1 MAECV
6 IGGHQIR
13 TGERKTLDI
22 ALPNLYT
29 HTAVP
34 MTVHVING
42 RQSGPRLF
50 VCAAI
55 HGDEINGIEIIR
67 RLLQSPALRN
77 IKGTLIAVPIV
88 NVYGFVRHSRYLPD
102 RRDLN
107 RVFPGSE
114 KGSLAARLASLFV
127 HEIVEQCTH
136 GIDLHTGA
144 LHRDN
149 LPQVRADLNEGEE
162 TETLAKAFSAPVILN
177 SDVRDGSLRA
187 IAAEHKIPLLVYEA
201 GEALRYDELS
211 IRIGLRGILRVMRR
225 LGMIRQD
232 VVKRKSQLP
241 EPVVARSSYWARSS
255 KSGLMRAM
263 VKLGAKVEKGEL
275 LGAVSDPFYLED
287 DHIVAPNSGIIIGK
301 TNLPIVTEG
310 EALFHI
316 ARFGKADNAAD
327 VVEQYQ
333 YEFNPMNAAYDESE
347 TPIV

>member
-1 MAECV
+1 MAELF
-6 IGGHQIR
+6 IGDQKIKA
-13 TGERKTLDI
+13 GERRTLDI
-22 ALPNLYT
+22 PLPNLYT
-29 HTAVP
+29 HTLVP

-42 RQSGPRLF
+42 RQSGPKLF

-67 RLLQSPALRN
+67 RLLQSPVLRN

-88 NVYGFVRHSRYLPD
+88 NIYGFVRHSRYLPD

-107 RVFPGSE
+107 RVFPGSD
-114 KGSLAARLASLFV
+114 KGSLAGRLASIFF

-144 LHRDN
+144 IHRDN
-149 LPQVRADLNEGEE
+149 LPQIRADLNEGEE
-162 TETLAKAFSAPVILN
+162 TESLAKAFAAPVILN

-187 IAAEHKIPLLVYEA
+187 VASDHKIPLLVYEA

-211 IRIGLRGILRVMRR
+211 IRIGLRGIIRVMRQ
-225 LGMIRQD
+225 LGMIRRETA
-232 VVKRKSQLP
+232 KRKSRLP

-255 KSGLMRAM
+255 KSGLLRTM
-263 VKLGAKVEKGEL
+263 VSLGAKVEKGEM
-275 LGAVSDPFYLED
+275 LGAVSDPFNLED
-287 DHIVAPNSGIIIGK
+287 DHITAPNSGIIIGK

-316 ARFGKADNAAD
+316 ARFGKTDDAAG

-333 YEFNPMNAAYDESE
+333 HEFDPANENFELSE
-347 TPIV
+347 IPIV

>member
-1 MAECV
+1 MTELF
-6 IGGHQIR
+6 IGGQKIKA
-13 TGERKTLDI
+13 GERRTLDI
-22 ALPNLYT
+22 PLPNLYT
-29 HTAVP
+29 HTVVP

-42 RQSGPRLF
+42 RQSGPKLF

-67 RLLQSPALRN
+67 RLLQSPALRS

-88 NVYGFVRHSRYLPD
+88 NIYGFVRHSRYLPD

-107 RVFPGSE
+107 RVFPGSD
-114 KGSLAARLASLFV
+114 KGSLAGRLASIFF

-144 LHRDN
+144 IHRDN
-149 LPQVRADLNEGEE
+149 LPQIRADLNEGEE
-162 TETLAKAFSAPVILN
+162 TETLARVFAAPVILN

-211 IRIGLRGILRVMRR
+211 IRIGLRGIIRVMRQ
-225 LGMIRQD
+225 LGMIRQETA
-232 VVKRKSQLP
+232 KRKSKLP

-255 KSGLMRAM
+255 KSGLLRAM
-263 VKLGAKVEKGEL
+263 VSLGAKVDKGET

-287 DHIVAPNSGIIIGK
+287 DNITAPNSGIIIGK

-333 YEFNPMNAAYDESE
+333 HEFNPMNEAYEWSE

>member
-1 MAECV
+1 MTELF
-6 IGGHQIR
+6 IGGQKIKA
-13 TGERKTLDI
+13 GERRTLDI
-22 ALPNLYT
+22 PLPSLYT
-29 HTAVP
+29 HSAVP
-34 MTVHVING
+34 MTAHVING
-42 RQSGPRLF
+42 RQSGPKLF

-67 RLLQSPALRN
+67 RLLQSPALRGLR
-77 IKGTLIAVPIV
+77 GTLIAVPIV

-114 KGSLAARLASLFV
+114 KGSLAGRLASIFF

-144 LHRDN
+144 IHRDN
-149 LPQVRADLNEGEE
+149 LPQIRADLNEGEE
-162 TETLAKAFSAPVILN
+162 TEALAKAFAAPVILN

-187 IAAEHKIPLLVYEA
+187 VAAEQRIPLLVYEA
-201 GEALRYDELS
+201 GEALRYDEIS
-211 IRIGLRGILRVMRR
+211 IRIGLRGIIRVMRQ
-225 LGMIRQD
+225 LGMIRSD
-232 VVKRKSQLP
+232 TAKRKSKLP

-255 KSGLMRAM
+255 KSGLLRTM
-263 VKLGAKVEKGEL
+263 VSLGSKVEKGEVI
-275 LGAVSDPFYLED
+275 GAVSDPFYLED
-287 DHIVAPNSGIIIGK
+287 DHITAPNSGIIVGK

-316 ARFGKADNAAD
+316 ARFGKPDDAAE

-333 YEFNPMNAAYDESE
+333 HEFNPANKYFEPSE